1 MNNRTNDK
9 TNGSDIIGMTEELQR
24 KVDAAVRLIQSAA
37 FPDGSPVEVAYS
49 GGKDSDVILELTRMA
64 GIPYRAIYHNTTIDP
79 PGTIKH
85 VREHGAEIFQPDKSF
100 FQLIA
105 EYGMPNRFQR
115 KCCRLIKEKKTLDRC
130 IMGVRKAEST
140 ERDKNYEEPTECRV
154 YGKGRKKQSVEAFYP
169 ILYWTDEDVVE
180 FITGRGIKVHPLYY
194 RENGTIDPKRR
205 LGCMCCPLA
214 YYRKRIDY
222 FRRYPGMVRAYLR
235 AAEKYRNTHPDVD
248 TVKKYADVYEWFT
261 REVFFERQAYWEDHK
276 TVTQFTP
283 PHYRDFLEKYFGIK
297 L

>member
-1 MNNRTNDK
+1 
-9 TNGSDIIGMTEELQR
+9 MTEELQH
-24 KVDAAVRLIQSAA
+24 KVNRAVLLIQSAA
-37 FPDGSPVEVAYS
+37 YTDGSPVEVAYS

-85 VREHGAEIFQPDKSF
+85 VREQGAEIVQPDKSF
-100 FQLIA
+100 FQLIT

-169 ILYWTDEDVVE
+169 ILYWTDDDVVE

-194 RENGTIDPKRR
+194 REDGTIDPKRR

-214 YYRKRIDY
+214 YYRKRLDY
-222 FRRYPGMVRAYLR
+222 FRRYPGMVRAYLH
-235 AAEKYRNTHPDVD
+235 AAQKFRNAHPDVD

-283 PHYRDFLEKYFGIK
+283 TPLPGVSGKIFRHRVINN
-297 L
+297 